1 MSFRDFWNKLFPT
14 PEIWEPAE
22 RLVTWDKSRV
32 PLRVSLSSELA
43 SYDHCVRDS
52 VSAFNYD
59 CWFKLFQ
66 YSGVGL
72 PDDIH
77 ITLESIERSDVDPI
91 ASCASGR
98 AFVID
103 PGKPRQ
109 RGSIALYGVGDIEA
123 VSYTIRHELGHLVGL
138 CHVTTGQR
146 TVMMPNVA
154 DAAQTT
160 PESPNES
167 PFKGPNGA
175 PNPRFMMLTD
185 AQSSALKKRY
195 G

>member
-1 MSFRDFWNKLFPT
+1 MSFRDFWNKLFP
-14 PEIWEPAE
+14 PAEIWEEGE
-22 RLVTWDKSRV
+22 RLVLWDKSRI
-32 PLRVSLSSELA
+32 PLRVSLSQELA

-52 VSAFNYD
+52 VAAFNYD
-59 CWFKLFQ
+59 CWFELFK
-66 YSGVGL
+66 YGGVGL

-77 ITLESIERSDVDPI
+77 ITLESIERSDVDPV

-109 RGSIALYGVGDIEA
+109 RGSIALYGVGDIVA

-138 CHVTTGQR
+138 RHVTTGQR

-154 DAAQTT
+154 DAA
-160 PESPNES
+160 ESLDEYLGS
-167 PFKGPNGA
+167 PFKGPLGA
-175 PNPRFMMLTD
+175 SSPRFMLLTD